1 LKNFHSI
8 MRLSSIIALLVGGA
22 CVANAQSAD
31 AGKITLTTDDQASI
45 TTVDGGKTWLAII
58 PASHAVEAANKI
70 SAGHQGADMT
80 SAGYTAVFPNPTAG
94 AFSIQYGLE
103 QPGDVSV
110 VLHDSHGSEVL
121 RAFEGPRGT
130 GEHTL
135 QLDAAQLPD
144 GVYFYRVVSSGAII
158 AGSTMVV
165 AR

>member
-1 LKNFHSI
+1 
-8 MRLSSIIALLVGGA
+8 M
-22 CVANAQSAD
+22 
-31 AGKITLTTDDQASI
+31 
-45 TTVDGGKTWLAII
+45 AII
-58 PASHAVEAANKI
+58 PAATTAREAANKI

-103 QPGDVSV
+103 LPGEVSV
-110 VLHDSHGSEVL
+110 TLHDSHGGEVL

-144 GVYFYRVVSSGAII
+144 GVYFYRVVSRGTIV

>member
-1 LKNFHSI
+1 
-8 MRLSSIIALLVGGA
+8 
-22 CVANAQSAD
+22 
-31 AGKITLTTDDQASI
+31 
-45 TTVDGGKTWLAII
+45 
-58 PASHAVEAANKI
+58 VEAANKI

-103 QPGDVSV
+103 QPGEVSV
-110 VLHDSHGSEVL
+110 TLYDSHGSEVL

-135 QLDAAQLPD
+135 QLDAAQLTD
-144 GVYFYRVVSSGAII
+144 GVYFYRVVSSGTVI

-165 AR
+165 NR